1 MMDIQTKT
9 KDALT
14 VDDDEEQS
22 PEEFLKA
29 GDQLEPIEPTHR
41 SLVQHGP
48 PVLTSPTLIPAPYP
62 GITGIESHQTKPRWK
77 PKVRAAAPT
86 VEQIVRLVVS
96 QLQNEVGGNVH
107 DRELYRIVNSFV
119 WKARNR
125 INLTQSEHGEMPS
138 PQATATVF
146 QRELIN
152 IAREYFREVYTD
164 PGSRLAIGDV
174 YGGPITNAFG
184 IGEPQ
189 LTTSN
194 VPPVPL
200 YGDTPPYGMCLMPT
214 TPGSTSSSGGGDANV
229 ESYNELSIAHTRIN
243 VCSYN
248 RSNQSDLPNVMS
260 IPISL
265 GTGLAMTEYSF
276 SRIYC
281 VALLEVSTNFSP
293 TFTEMGEGSPFYI
306 GVDELSPMFN
316 RQSDGSNQKGLFKC
330 AAIPDPDSSKIT
342 IRVLT
347 HKVNYMKPISIPG
360 RLTFRFYDEQK
371 LPLRFEQDLYRFD
384 VGSIFIDNPNQQI
397 VFTLPPHEIGRAH
410 V

>member
-1 MMDIQTKT
+1 M
-9 KDALT
+9 
-14 VDDDEEQS
+14 
-22 PEEFLKA
+22 
-29 GDQLEPIEPTHR
+29 
-41 SLVQHGP
+41 
-48 PVLTSPTLIPAPYP
+48 
-62 GITGIESHQTKPRWK
+62 
-77 PKVRAAAPT
+77 
-86 VEQIVRLVVS
+86 
-96 QLQNEVGGNVH
+96 
-107 DRELYRIVNSFV
+107 
-119 WKARNR
+119 
-125 INLTQSEHGEMPS
+125 
-138 PQATATVF
+138 
-146 QRELIN
+146 
-152 IAREYFREVYTD
+152 
-164 PGSRLAIGDV
+164 
-174 YGGPITNAFG
+174 
-184 IGEPQ
+184 
-189 LTTSN
+189 
-194 VPPVPL
+194 
-200 YGDTPPYGMCLMPT
+200 
-214 TPGSTSSSGGGDANV
+214 

-265 GTGLAMTEYSF
+265 GTGLAITEYSF

-293 TFTEMGEGSPFYI
+293 TFTERGEGSPFYI

-397 VFTLPPHEIGRAH
+397 VFTLPPHDIRNGDRIILRGIQCTEDATLYDDSRRYRARVLSLTQVAIYAWRAAPYTITTTGGILICANNAVRVSLDIAH
-410 V
+410 EM